1 MLYLNS
7 PTRRKI
13 NKKKNKIISTSA
25 SSMKEKFIIALM
37 MKPGVNADNKST
49 EFHQIKCLLCPIDSS
64 EQSYALGP
72 EEAYSMER
80 ECSSQKTW
88 CWRALTLF
96 TISRTRHTTTESFS
110 TLRSAEK
117 WKSGSGLWF
126 RILKLLKSTEKSRS
140 NTIHEPTTTHY
151 SNSNKLWK
159 KRSS

>member
-25 SSMKEKFIIALM
+25 SSRKEKCISVLM
-37 MKPGVNADNKST
+37 MKPGVNADNKSI
-49 EFHQIKCLLCPIDSS
+49 EFPQVKCLLCRIDSL

-88 CWRALTLF
+88 CWRAPTSY
-96 TISRTRHTTTESFS
+96 TTNRIRRTTTKSFS

-117 WKSGSGLWF
+117 WKSGLWF
-126 RILKLLKSTEKSRS
+126 RSLKLLKSTEKSRS